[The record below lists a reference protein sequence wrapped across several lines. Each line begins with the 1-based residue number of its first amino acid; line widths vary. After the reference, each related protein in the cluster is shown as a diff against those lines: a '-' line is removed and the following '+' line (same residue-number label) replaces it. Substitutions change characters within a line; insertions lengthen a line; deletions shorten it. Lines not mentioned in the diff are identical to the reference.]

1 MKKRNVLFSLFG
13 MALLTAA
20 VLTGC
25 SGLADPLKKATISFD
40 QATIKCTLANDANA
54 VISSGSMIAENTA
67 LRFVA
72 QHLPEGKV
80 AAGWTVNGKPKATM
94 ETFIYYVNLK
104 ELKLKN
110 GATITIGMETKDA
123 EMVTL
128 NFDQVN
134 ISCTRTDDVSAV
146 IKSGSKVADNTTLRF
161 MAQNLPADQAVV
173 GWTVNKTRKATTEAF
188 IYHVNMKEL
197 KLKNGETITI
207 GLETEAA
214 KMVTLNFDKEKVFV
228 YRGIQEP
235 NSNNYKKGSVILHG
249 TAVKANEHIFLYAK
263 LTDKKLVD
271 KWKFNEREITNDKQG
286 GYVINPDYA
295 KDVNGKK
302 IIDITFTEKTGT
314 VKITFNENKVTG
326 KKDGTPFRSGSD
338 FSVGDELK
346 FTAKPAPGKAVANW
360 KLNEIVREHI
370 KDGKVMK
377 VSNEFPYT
385 VDANDVTKEGTVDV
399 SFTDRNADMVT
410 ITYDDKKMTASY
422 KFKGEDLGMLKSG
435 TAVKYET
442 ELTFK
447 AKLEAGQSV
456 KAWYADVY
464 EKTRNNNTLNYTV
477 DMRSPE
483 TEDGNVNITC
493 VLNEQ
498 VKISFAENE
507 VLCARHKNGKWIPA
521 ASGETWNSNDQVRL
535 TSRLEKGEV
544 LEGWYRDDE
553 KIQSAGD
560 RNPYIY
566 DVTSTDAQKGSIT
579 LSRKLAAKLTLTFD
593 AATVREA
600 KYDTYPYTTLTSG
613 TQLNAGTR
621 VTLEAR
627 VPSGKQVQAWVV
639 NGRRIFEKRSSY
651 DLAMSKAD
659 AIGDTIHVKCEFEDD
674 LATQKIKVS
683 FDKNKIKCTKT
694 SGGTEVSPN
703 EELPATSYYGY
714 GDELTTERLEFT
726 AKDAIPAGKTLVWYV
741 NGVKQRPSSYDNT
754 LRTQLRYSDGTTA
767 NIRYEVQD

>member
-80 AAGWTVNGKPKATM
+80 AAEWKVNGKPKATM

-173 GWTVNKTRKATTEAF
+173 GWTVNGTRKATTEAF

-207 GLETEAA
+207 GVETETA

-228 YRGIQEP
+228 YRGIQAP
-235 NSNNYKKGSVILHG
+235 NSNDYVKGSAILSG

-271 KWKFNEREITNDKQG
+271 KWLFNGKEITKDKHG
-286 GYVINPDYA
+286 GYVINIDYA
-295 KDVNGKK
+295 KDTDGKK

-314 VKITFNENKVTG
+314 VKITFDENKVTG
-326 KKDGTPFRSGSD
+326 EKHGNSFRSGSEYE
-338 FSVGDELK
+338 VGDELV
-346 FTAKPAPGKAVANW
+346 FMAKPAPGKAVANW
-360 KLNEIVREHI
+360 KLNEIVQENI
-370 KDGKVMK
+370 VGEKVK
-377 VSNEFPYT
+377 KASNQFTYI
-385 VDANDVTKEGTVDV
+385 VDANDVNKEGTVNV
-399 SFTDRNADMVT
+399 SFTERDADMVT

-422 KFKGEDLGMLKSG
+422 SFKGEDLGMLKSG

-442 ELTFK
+442 EVMFK
-447 AKLEAGQSV
+447 AKLEDGQRV
-456 KAWYADVY
+456 KTWYADVY
-464 EKTRNNNTLNYTV
+464 DQRSSGTSLSYTV
-477 DMRSPE
+477 SMRNLE
-483 TEDGNVNITC
+483 TEDGNVNITY

-498 VKISFAENE
+498 VKISFKDEE
-507 VLCARHKNGKWIPA
+507 VLCARQKNGKWIPA
-521 ASGETWNSNDQVRL
+521 ASGETWNVNDQVRL

-593 AATVREA
+593 VKTVEEA
-600 KYDTYPYTTLTSG
+600 YLTGSYPHKTLTSG
-613 TQLNAGTR
+613 TKLNAKTR
-621 VTLEAR
+621 VTLQAR
-627 VPSGKQVQAWVV
+627 VPAGKQVQAWVV
-639 NGRRIFEKRSSY
+639 NDRRIFDNSTSY
-651 DLAMSKAD
+651 DLTMSKAD
-659 AIGDTIHVKCEFEDD
+659 ATGDTIHVMCEFEDA
-674 LATQKIKVS
+674 LSTQKIKVV
-683 FDKNKIKCTKT
+683 FDGSKIKCTKRY
-694 SGGTEVSPN
+694 SSTEVMPN
-703 EELPATSYYGY
+703 EELAATSSYYGN
-714 GDELTTERLEFT
+714 ELMTEQLVFT
-726 AKDAIPAGKTLVWYV
+726 ARDASLAGKTLVWYV
-741 NGVKQRPSSYDNT
+741 NGVKQSPAYDNT
-754 LRTQLRYSDGTTA
+754 LRTELKYSDGATA